1 MIDLRHIDDMAH
13 LRIKTAYH
21 EIEIDSDN
29 LAGDLS
35 LVQSFLA
42 SMSSGQAA
50 ASSQTPPPSSASESF
65 EPDLSAAQMDEAFQQ
80 GMNSYVAKF
89 DADSARKIIEVAAYH
104 LSLFDGLDAF
114 PKDAIFARARQS
126 REWKSDY
133 TNQQSVAINR
143 MVKAGELIERAG
155 GLYSVPTKMLEA
167 AKKVLLD
174 D

>member
-1 MIDLRHIDDMAH
+1 MAH
-13 LRIKTAYH
+13 LRIKTPLH
-21 EIEIDSDN
+21 EIELDSDD
-29 LAGDLS
+29 LAADLA
-35 LVQSFLA
+35 LVKSFLA
-42 SMSSGQAA
+42 STQNVAPPRMATTQPAVSTPEPVDPGATP
-50 ASSQTPPPSSASESF
+50 AS
-65 EPDLSAAQMDEAFQQ
+65 DDAFQQ

-104 LSLFDGLDAF
+104 LSLCDGLDAF
-114 PKDAIFARARQS
+114 PKDAIFTRARQS

-133 TNQQSVAINR
+133 TNQQSIAINR

-155 GLYSVPTKMLEA
+155 GQYSVPTKVLEA